1 MSHPNYFKIPLLW
14 LPPLFRRFQF
24 PVQGKQ
30 NSKRTWCQTPAWSF
44 MSNLMDKVFHILMN
58 TFGIYLPQ
66 ECLLNL
72 LSNLYILPW
81 LGGWGWFSNFW
92 CSNYQKIDILTH
104 APRQNSP
111 PGYYDHP
118 QSEGNYSFT
127 LTPLPPDNSLLI
139 YSITPETAFF
149 RKSFS
154 PPPAERDLANNYL
167 FKVNNRNTGKRCEIC
182 SKLTI
187 TLLTLFFCLYCYL
200 WTYFTPF
207 SSTSIV
213 DFEFCLLG
221 REETIWSLS

>member
-1 MSHPNYFKIPLLW
+1 MFAEFTVKPVYSTMVRWVGLIFKFLMFKLPENRHFNSCPQAKPSSRLL
-14 LPPLFRRFQF
+14 Q
-24 PVQGKQ
+24 
-30 NSKRTWCQTPAWSF
+30 S
-44 MSNLMDKVFHILMN
+44 
-58 TFGIYLPQ
+58 
-66 ECLLNL
+66 
-72 LSNLYILPW
+72 
-81 LGGWGWFSNFW
+81 
-92 CSNYQKIDILTH
+92 
-104 APRQNSP
+104 
-111 PGYYDHP
+111 P
-118 QSEGNYSFT
+118 QSEGNCSFT
-127 LTPLPPDNSLLI
+127 PLPHPPDNSLLI
-139 YSITPETAFF
+139 CSVIPETAFF